1 MEVVVEVIDSTVV
14 ERQKDQWVRITK
26 LVRSGTD
33 GRVIESKEL

>member
-14 ERQKDQWVRITK
+14 ERRKDQWVRITK